1 VSRDFT
7 VFWVVQT
14 LSELGNAS
22 SLVAVPLLV
31 LRTTGSVAQMGL
43 ITAISAVASICTGV
57 FAGAITDRFDRRLL
71 LMACDGARLVLY
83 GAIPVCWAISPQ
95 LWVLYAVAAMAAAFQ
110 MIFETT
116 YVAAIPSLVG
126 KSQIVAANGRLATTA
141 SIALLAGPPLAGV
154 LSGLFGPT
162 AAITVNAASFGVSV
176 AGVAVIRFRSP
187 ERPAGPPPRWHD
199 LREGFFAGVRF
210 LWRVPVLRALT
221 LLLSVITFLSLG
233 MTDIFIFQ
241 VRHGLGAGDRT
252 VGYVLGVA
260 GAGTVVA
267 AVLTAA
273 LRRRL
278 GFGRCWLGSYVLCG
292 CAVAAIGVAS
302 SVQLV
307 AVMVFA
313 YSFGMGLAGI
323 CSMSLRQIVTP
334 DHMLGRVTSAFWTLH
349 GALAPAG
356 AALLTLVVQHVG
368 IRGPLLGSGSAFL
381 LVAVIGCFTPIRQRE
396 PEHTREALGHSVD
409 PVDSVVDSVDQ
420 PGPGD
425 EGPGMERSEGATRAG
440 RG

>member
-1 VSRDFT
+1 VTENPAAAVSPRARDFT
-7 VFWVVQT
+7 IFWCVQT
-14 LSELGNAS
+14 LSELGNAA

-31 LRTTGSVAQMGL
+31 LHATGSVAQMGL
-43 ITAISAVASICTGV
+43 ITAVSAVASICTGL
-57 FAGAITDRFDRRLL
+57 FAGAIADRFDRRLL
-71 LMACDGARLVLY
+71 LMACDGVRMVLY
-83 GAIPVCWAISPQ
+83 GAIPVCWTISPQ
-95 LWVLYAVAAMAAAFQ
+95 LWVLYAVAAMGAAFQ

-126 KSQIVAANGRLATTA
+126 KSQIVVANGRLATTG

-154 LSGLFGPT
+154 LSGVYGPT
-162 AAITVNAASFGVSV
+162 AAIAVNAASFGVSV
-176 AGVAVIRFRSP
+176 AGVAVIRLRPP

-199 LREGFFAGVRF
+199 LREGFFAGARF
-210 LWRVPVLRALT
+210 LWRVPVLRSLT

-267 AVLTAA
+267 AALTAA

-278 GFGRCWLGSYVLCG
+278 GFGRCWIGSYVACG
-292 CAVAAIGVAS
+292 CAVAVIGVAS
-302 SVQLV
+302 SVELV
-307 AVMVFA
+307 AAMVFA

-334 DHMLGRVTSAFWTLH
+334 DHMLGRVTSAFWTMH

-356 AALLTLVVQHVG
+356 AALLTLLAAHVG
-368 IRGPLLGSGSAFL
+368 TRGPLLAAGSVFL
-381 LVAVIGCFTPIRQRE
+381 LMAVIGCFTPIRQRE
-396 PEHTREALGHSVD
+396 PEQARATTGGEV
-409 PVDSVVDSVDQ
+409 PVV
-420 PGPGD
+420 
-425 EGPGMERSEGATRAG
+425 ERSESATRA
-440 RG
+440 